1 MFSFSFL
8 QVVQQQTQVPLLM
21 QGVIKY
27 TITNEE
33 LWFYVDLI
41 LLVVY
46 KVLFLWDTWSKTSS
60 SALAV
65 TSCVNTE
72 CCSGCVWVFVYKL
85 VCVCVWEKTGGRGL
99 FSHVETWM
107 KILCE
112 YSKKPV
118 TACLIIFGCCRPCH
132 CLALPSSAC
141 LSGGQRRAA
150 IWGCVYP
157 GLVSINLTTDS
168 WIYLWDVFK
177 NTHRSVAMVNMLP
190 LLQLS

>member
-85 VCVCVWEKTGGRGL
+85 VCVCVCVRKDWRQGPFLPCWDLDENFVRIQQKACDSVLNYFWLLQALPLPGFAQQCLPLRGA
-99 FSHVETWM
+99 ETCCH
-107 KILCE
+107 LG
-112 YSKKPV
+112 V
-118 TACLIIFGCCRPCH
+118 CLPRPC
-132 CLALPSSAC
+132 
-141 LSGGQRRAA
+141 
-150 IWGCVYP
+150 
-157 GLVSINLTTDS
+157 
-168 WIYLWDVFK
+168 
-177 NTHRSVAMVNMLP
+177 
-190 LLQLS
+190 